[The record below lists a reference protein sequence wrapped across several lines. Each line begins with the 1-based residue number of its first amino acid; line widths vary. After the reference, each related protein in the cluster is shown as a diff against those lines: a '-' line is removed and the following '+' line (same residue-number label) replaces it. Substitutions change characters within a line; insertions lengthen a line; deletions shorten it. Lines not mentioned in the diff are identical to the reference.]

1 MRIARWRG
9 PLIAATLLLIWLAFG
24 QGLVNRV
31 GLRLLQLDGPPP
43 GLELEGQLYYT
54 QGFNGLWRHDLS
66 TGVNQRWWLPEMGS
80 LVSGVAAAPDGRQ
93 LALAWAMPGTGGFQP
108 GTTDLWLTSIPKIE
122 PRPLLTRAD
131 SLESWRDPF
140 WSPDGRWLL
149 VTHQQTLRDAAGEA
163 QSIRMTVERV
173 ALDGSRQVLL
183 EAAEQAAL
191 SADGAQLTYLRVEPE
206 SWSQSLMLAR
216 SDGSDARELVPAT
229 VFRSLASPRFTPDGS
244 ALVFSAS
251 GTRQD
256 QDALVQQGAGVVLA
270 HGDPWH
276 IWQLTLADGEL
287 TRLTDVPLDGPAL
300 AWSPGGEALA
310 VLAAEGLYLRARE
323 RMWRLA
329 TVSAEG
335 GLSWAPALSAVGS

>member
-1 MRIARWRG
+1 MRTARWRG
-9 PLIAATLLLIWLAFG
+9 PFIAATLLLIWLAFG

-43 GLELEGQLYYT
+43 GIELEGQLYYT
-54 QGFNGLWRHDLS
+54 QGFDGLWRHDFR
-66 TGVNQRWWLPEMGS
+66 TGTSERWWLPEAGS
-80 LVSGVAAAPDGRQ
+80 LVSGVAAAPDGSQ
-93 LALAWAMPGTGGFQP
+93 LALAWAMPGKGGFQP
-108 GTTDLWLTSIPKIE
+108 GTTDLWLASIPNVE

-131 SLESWRDPF
+131 PLESWRDPF

-149 VTHQQTLRDAAGEA
+149 ATHQQTLRDAAGEA

-173 ALDGSRQVLL
+173 ALDGARQVLL

-191 SADGAQLTYLRVEPE
+191 SADGSQLAYLRVDPE
-206 SWSQSLMLAR
+206 NWSQSLMLAQA
-216 SDGSDARELVPAT
+216 DGRDARELVAAND
-229 VFRSLASPRFTPDGS
+229 FRTLASPRFTPDGS

-251 GTRQD
+251 GTRQ
-256 QDALVQQGAGVVLA
+256 AKGAAAQSAPGKVLA

-276 IWQLTLADGEL
+276 IWQVTLADGEL
-287 TRLTDVPLDGPAL
+287 TRLTDAPLDGPAL

-310 VLAAEGLYLRARE
+310 LLAAEGLFLRAGE

-329 TVSAEG
+329 VASAEG
-335 GLSWAPALSAVGS
+335 GLSWAPALSTVGS